1 MSKNVLLTSGDSIKK
16 KCKNSEERK
25 HIKGPVYFGLARGKK
40 WQIAV
45 ATNPTATARRNIGNN
60 VEIVM

>member
-1 MSKNVLLTSGDSIKK
+1 LLTFGDSIKK
-16 KCKNSEERK
+16 KCKISEAAK
-25 HIKGPVYFGLARGKK
+25 HINGPVCFGLARGKK
-40 WQIAV
+40 WQITV